1 MTRHVMKLRA
11 AVVLAR
17 ILTQHEEGVWSIV
30 LFLAIFA
37 FACLHG
43 KRTSGLHFTSCFSDE
58 FKSSA
63 GGFGM
68 RLTLTIST
76 FGHLC

>member
-11 AVVLAR
+11 AVVLAL
-17 ILTQHEEGVWSIV
+17 IFTQHEEGVWSIV
-30 LFLAIFA
+30 LFWPFCLCLLAWET
-37 FACLHG
+37 
-43 KRTSGLHFTSCFSDE
+43 KERGLHFTTCFSDE

-63 GGFGM
+63 GGFDM
-68 RLTLTIST
+68 RLPLTIST